1 MQISPDVLY
10 IFAGLDLA
18 AIEPRIVVKVPIT
31 MEGVEAANLLK
42 AQGVRVTLTGGA
54 PPLADMVSGNLNT
67 SYLLRLGIKGLHI
80 SCFA

>member
-1 MQISPDVLY
+1 MQTSPDV
-10 IFAGLDLA
+10 ICGFAGLDLA

-54 PPLADMVSGNLNT
+54 PV
-67 SYLLRLGIKGLHI
+67 
-80 SCFA
+80 